1 MNILVAVFSY
11 HKNLHKIQAVIN
23 TWWRDITYPNKKVIC
38 GDIETY
44 NALNNE
50 TVWVCA
56 SGCNNKR
63 NKLSLKTLNMLR
75 IALADNSWDFMIKCD
90 DDTYLN
96 FHKLYQYLSMID
108 SKEFIYIGRKMMLP
122 KQPLVGPFAS
132 GGAGYVLSRNAVI
145 KAWNNLENTLNDP
158 NQNCEDVG
166 VANAMIKS
174 NIPLIN
180 QQKLSWGRLHCDNPD
195 EYARKEML
203 NGNISSHYVSPECMY
218 EIYQELN
225 SE

>member
-11 HKNLHKIQAVIN
+11 YKNLNKTRAVIN
-23 TWWRDITYPNKKVIC
+23 TWWKDITYPHKKVIC

-50 TVWVCA
+50 TVWVCG

-63 NKLSLKTLNMLR
+63 NKLSLKTLNMFR
-75 IALADNSWDFMIKCD
+75 IALADNSWDFIIKCD

-96 FHKLYQYLSMID
+96 FHKLYQYLSIID

-122 KQPLVGPFAS
+122 KQPLVGPFAN

-145 KAWNNLENTLNDP
+145 KAWNNLENLLSNTSGS
-158 NQNCEDVG
+158 EDRSVG
-166 VANAMIKS
+166 ESMTQS

-180 QQKLSWGRLHCDNPD
+180 EQQFSWGRFFCNDPD

-203 NGNISSHYVSPECMY
+203 NGNISSHYVSPEYMY
-218 EIYQELN
+218 KICKDL
-225 SE
+225 SKDH